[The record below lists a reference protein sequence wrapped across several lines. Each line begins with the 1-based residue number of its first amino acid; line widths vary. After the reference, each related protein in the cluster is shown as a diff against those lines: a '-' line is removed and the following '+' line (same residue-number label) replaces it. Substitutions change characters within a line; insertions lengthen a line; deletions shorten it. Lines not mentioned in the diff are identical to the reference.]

1 MNMPCRGTQARRAI
15 VKSFD
20 KTWSTGEGSGNP
32 LQYSSLGN
40 AMESVKRQND
50 KMTSVCFQAK
60 LLKITVITVIQAYVS
75 TTDAEEAEVDWFYE
89 DLQQL
94 LETTPKRDIF
104 FIIGDWNAKVGS
116 QEIPRITSQFG
127 LDYKMRQRL
136 TVLSRKHT
144 VYRKYTF

>member
-1 MNMPCRGTQARRAI
+1 M
-15 VKSFD
+15 KSFD

-75 TTDAEEAEVDWFYE
+75 TTDAEEAEVDWFSE
-89 DLQQL
+89 ALQDL
-94 LETTPKRDIF
+94 LELTSKKDAL
-104 FIIGDWNAKVGS
+104 FIIGDWNAKIGS
-116 QEIPRITSQFG
+116 
-127 LDYKMRQRL
+127 
-136 TVLSRKHT
+136 
-144 VYRKYTF
+144 

>member
-1 MNMPCRGTQARRAI
+1 MNMPCRGTQAIRAI

-20 KTWSTGEGSGNP
+20 KTRSTGEGSGNP

-60 LLKITVITVIQAYVS
+60 LLKITVIQAYVS
-75 TTDAEEAEVDWFYE
+75 TTDAEEAEVDWFYK

-94 LETTPKRDIF
+94 LETTPKRDIL
-104 FIIGDWNAKVGS
+104 FIIGDWNTKVGS
-116 QEIPRITSQFG
+116 QEIPRITSKFG

-144 VYRKYTF
+144 VYGKYTF